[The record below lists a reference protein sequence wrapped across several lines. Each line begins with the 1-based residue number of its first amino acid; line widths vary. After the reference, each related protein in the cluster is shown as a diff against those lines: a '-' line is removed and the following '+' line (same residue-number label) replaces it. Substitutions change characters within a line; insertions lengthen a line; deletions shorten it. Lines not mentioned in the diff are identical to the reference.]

1 MIKSYFLTYD
11 FAGCLNAQTGK
22 VTYVS
27 GVKKNSDL
35 FITLL
40 KEMNFQY
47 RRAESI
53 TLIFDNDG
61 IYKNRK
67 VRVWL
72 KQNVNQ
78 ITYLIVI
85 MY

>member
-1 MIKSYFLTYD
+1 M
-11 FAGCLNAQTGK
+11 
-22 VTYVS
+22 YVS
-27 GVKKNSDL
+27 GVRKNSDL

-72 KQNVNQ
+72 
-78 ITYLIVI
+78 
-85 MY
+85 